1 MKVSYD
7 KVIDVVLCRG
17 SLGTVKFIGRQSTK
31 CFISL
36 AMFAVACEASQVDGL
51 RLVDYPQFL
60 ERDLL
65 DFMSKANPEWV
76 EESISVGGT
85 EILFPSLDLK
95 QNALHV
101 ERMRIA
107 GIYSRAGIL

>member
-1 MKVSYD
+1 MHSAPSELVDNKIEQRLKMKVSYD

-51 RLVDYPQFL
+51 RLVDYP
-60 ERDLL
+60 
-65 DFMSKANPEWV
+65 
-76 EESISVGGT
+76 
-85 EILFPSLDLK
+85 
-95 QNALHV
+95 
-101 ERMRIA
+101 
-107 GIYSRAGIL
+107 